1 MSINYDEFFN
11 DLASNSSRNYKI
23 SKLKE
28 NYNDETLR
36 RILSL
41 TLDPFT
47 QFYQRKIPKYSNSDN
62 PSLTIDQSLD
72 MLFPLSNREV
82 TGNKAIEYLSKLLS
96 NLSISDSK
104 VIERII
110 SKDLKCGVSTSTVNS
125 VWSSLIPE
133 YPCMLCSPF
142 EDKLIKKIKFPAY
155 VQEKSDGMRFNA
167 IVDDGKCEFRSRN
180 GKEIDLLGNLSKE
193 FISMAN
199 GMSVVFD
206 GELLVKSNDGSFL
219 PRKES
224 NGILNKA
231 NKGTINDS
239 EASKVVALVWDMIP
253 YIYFIEGLYNK
264 PYTERFNNLKSAI
277 EEVSSDCVIL
287 SENILVN
294 TIDEAKIIFD
304 KKLSEGKEGIILKDS
319 NGIWENKRAKH
330 QIKFKAELECDLVI
344 KNIKEGTGKY
354 EGMVGAIECE
364 SSDGVIKVS
373 VGSGF
378 SDDQRK
384 NFDSSII
391 GKIAAIKYNE
401 RIKSVDGSESLFLP
415 ILIEIREDKEVADSS
430 TNIK

>member
-180 GKEIDLLGNLSKE
+180 GKEIDLLGHLSKE

-239 EASKVVALVWDMIP
+239 EASKVIALVWDMIP

-264 PYTERFNNLKSAI
+264 PYTERFNNLKSSI
-277 EEVSSDCVIL
+277 EEISSDCVIL

-294 TIDEAKIIFD
+294 TVDEAKVIFD

-344 KNIKEGTGKY
+344 KSIKEGTGKY
-354 EGMVGAIECE
+354 EGMIGAIECE

-384 NFDSSII
+384 NFDII